1 MKKERVILGKNC
13 SYSADSKITGVNNN
27 RVIVG
32 GSGCGKTVS
41 ILEPELL
48 ELLRAG
54 SSNMIVVATK
64 RRLIDKYRNPLKN
77 AGYTVYDLNFAEPE
91 KSNCCYDPLKYTK
104 TEEDITDL
112 ASAIVLAN
120 AKKATRKWTRSGMT
134 ARSRFSLR
142 SVQHFWH
149 LVRTALP
156 MLSGFR
162 AAWVS
167 IQQEMQESRPASI
180 R

>member
-1 MKKERVILGKNC
+1 M
-13 SYSADSKITGVNNN
+13 
-27 RVIVG
+27 IVG

-64 RRLIDKYRNPLKN
+64 RRLVDKYRNPLKN

-91 KSNCCYDPLKYTK
+91 NSNCCYDPLKYTK

-120 AKKATRKWTRSGMT
+120 AKKSNSKMDPFWDDSAI
-134 ARSRFSLR
+134 SL
-142 SVQHFWH
+142 
-149 LVRTALP
+149 LTK
-156 MLSGFR
+156 
-162 AAWVS
+162 
-167 IQQEMQESRPASI
+167 
-180 R
+180 

>member
-13 SYSADSKITGVNNN
+13 SYSADSRITGVNNN

-64 RRLIDKYRNPLKN
+64 RRLVDKYRNPLKMPD
-77 AGYTVYDLNFAEPE
+77 TL
-91 KSNCCYDPLKYTK
+91 C
-104 TEEDITDL
+104 
-112 ASAIVLAN
+112 
-120 AKKATRKWTRSGMT
+120 MT
-134 ARSRFSLR
+134 
-142 SVQHFWH
+142 
-149 LVRTALP
+149 
-156 MLSGFR
+156 
-162 AAWVS
+162 
-167 IQQEMQESRPASI
+167 
-180 R
+180 

>member
-64 RRLIDKYRNPLKN
+64 RRLVDKYRNPLKN

-91 KSNCCYDPLKYTK
+91 NSNCCYDPL
-104 TEEDITDL
+104 
-112 ASAIVLAN
+112 
-120 AKKATRKWTRSGMT
+120 KWTRSGMT